1 MWFDSVFKVTS
12 KVVELGFGF
21 EYRQS
26 YLGDYDTFISSLS
39 MMLRFVFS
47 GSKIVV
53 YILIKI

>member
-1 MWFDSVFKVTS
+1 MFKVTC
-12 KVVELGFGF
+12 KVVELGVGF

-26 YLGDYDTFISSLS
+26 YLGDYDAFISSLS

-47 GSKIVV
+47 GSKIIV